1 MQLVQSKP
9 PAASV
14 CPALEPTT
22 ALMRM
27 RPGERP
33 YWADASSWQS
43 SWDDW
48 RARAHEASIPLD
60 TALSCLLEYELT
72 CVELQR
78 WVEQPEL
85 MLAQASEREL
95 DQPRLCGDEE
105 FRRWLDVLGHN
116 DTRHDDL
123 PEIALPLRLM
133 RSPSVRIGWG
143 NLIKPGR
150 LAQAL
155 RCERA
160 ASLQAQTLEG
170 WALRAG
176 LTSVSSNSTS

>member
-1 MQLVQSKP
+1 VQLVRSEP

-14 CPALEPTT
+14 CPALEATT
-22 ALMRM
+22 ARIRL

-33 YWADASSWQS
+33 YWADASPWQS

-48 RARAHEASIPLD
+48 RVRAHHAGVPLD
-60 TALSCLLEYELT
+60 TAVSCLLEYELT
-72 CVELQR
+72 RVELQR

-85 MLAQASEREL
+85 MLAHASEREL
-95 DQPRLCGDEE
+95 DQARLCGDEE

-116 DTRHDDL
+116 TSHDDL

-133 RSPSVRIGWG
+133 RSPAVRRGWG
-143 NLIKPGR
+143 SQVKPDC
-150 LAQAL
+150 LDQAL

-160 ASLQAQTLEG
+160 AAIHAQTLEG

-176 LTSVSSNSTS
+176 LTSVSSASKS